1 MNTVPKTIWHVG
13 GEDIRFRIPLLLA
26 LRDRGF
32 NVGAVGSENGDAF
45 ANHQIPYY
53 RYTLE
58 REINAL
64 ADIQTRT
71 QLFNLFSKYKPDV
84 VHGFDTKPAMIT
96 PIVAMK
102 AKIPGRVRTIN
113 GMGYIFSSNSP
124 LALTLRP
131 IYRYLQRKASAAAG
145 ITVFQNLDDRE
156 YFRKHKMVK
165 DGCDDLVLGSGIDI
179 EQLIKNRPNPKQLAV
194 IRQEL
199 GLEEQL
205 VVTMIA
211 RLVVSKGVMEYLD
224 AAKIVCQQMQ
234 GVKFILIGPFSSEGR
249 QAVPIEAVQQ
259 QAKFVSY
266 LGIRNDISTL
276 LSLSDLFV
284 LPSYREGM
292 SRVLLEA
299 GAMELPLITTNTP
312 GCKDVVQDGWNGLLV
327 PPRNAKALATAILQ
341 LLKSKDQR
349 ILMGTRSGIHVREN
363 FSLKKVAD
371 SYTNI
376 YYRALGLPHLEQHQL
391 NKFRNEVNYL

>member
-26 LRDRGF
+26 LRDKGF

-45 ANHQIPYY
+45 AKYQIPYFQ
-53 RYTLE
+53 YTLS
-58 REINAL
+58 REINPL
-64 ADIQTRT
+64 ADIQART
-71 QLFNLFSKYKPDV
+71 QLFHLFSKYKPDV

-102 AKIPGRVRTIN
+102 ARIPGRVRTIN

-131 IYRYLQRKASAAAG
+131 IYRHLQTKASAAAG
-145 ITVFQNLDDRE
+145 ITVFQNNDDRE

-165 DGCDDLVLGSGIDI
+165 DGCDDLVLGSGIDT
-179 EQLIKNRPNPKQLAV
+179 EELSKNRPSPENLAA

-199 GLEEQL
+199 GLEGQL
-205 VVTMIA
+205 IVTMIA

-224 AAKIVCQQMQ
+224 AARIVCQQMQ
-234 GVKFILIGPFSSEGR
+234 NVKFILIGPFSSEGR
-249 QAVPIEAVQQ
+249 QAVPIKAVQQ
-259 QAKFVSY
+259 QAEFVSY
-266 LGIRNDISTL
+266 LGIRNDIPTL
-276 LSLSDLFV
+276 LALSDIFV

-312 GCKDVVQDGWNGLLV
+312 GCKDVVQDNWNGLLV
-327 PPRNAKALATAILQ
+327 PPKNAKSLATAILQ
-341 LLKSKDQR
+341 LLKFQDKR
-349 ILMGTRSGIHVREN
+349 VLMGTRSGMYVREN

-376 YYRALGLPHLEQHQL
+376 YYRALGLLNSEQVQL
-391 NKFRNEVNYL
+391 NKSQS

>member
-45 ANHQIPYY
+45 AKYQIPYFQ
-53 RYTLE
+53 YTLE
-58 REINAL
+58 REINPL
-64 ADIQTRT
+64 ADIQART
-71 QLFNLFSKYKPDV
+71 QIFNLFSKYKPDV

-96 PIVAMK
+96 PIIGMK

-131 IYRYLQRKASAAAG
+131 IYRHLQKQASAAAG
-145 ITVFQNLDDRE
+145 ITVFQNIDDRA
-156 YFRKHKMVK
+156 YFRKHQMVK

-179 EQLIKNRPNPKQLAV
+179 EQLIKNRPNPEQLAV
-194 IRQEL
+194 VRQEL
-199 GLEEQL
+199 GLEGQL

-211 RLVVSKGVMEYLD
+211 RLVVAKGVREYLD
-224 AAKIVCQQMQ
+224 AARIVCQKMPN
-234 GVKFILIGPFSSEGR
+234 VKFILIGPFSSEGR
-249 QAVPIEAVQQ
+249 QAIPIKEVQQ
-259 QAKFVSY
+259 QAEFVSY
-266 LGIRNDISTL
+266 LGVRNDITTL
-276 LSLSDLFV
+276 LSLSDIFV

-299 GAMELPLITTNTP
+299 GAMQLPLITTNTP
-312 GCKDVVQDGWNGLLV
+312 GCKDIVRDGWNGLLV

-341 LLKSKDQR
+341 LLKSPDQR
-349 ILMGTRSGIHVREN
+349 ILMGTRSEMHVREN
-363 FSLKKVAD
+363 FSLQKVAD

-376 YYRALGLPHLEQHQL
+376 YYRVLGLSHSEQLQL
-391 NKFRNEVNYL
+391 NKSRSEVNYL